1 MQILVTFVY
10 CIYCPLTIFGAGA
23 AAGPIRSL
31 QLVVCGM
38 KQLHVTR
45 SANQNARRRRLT
57 NHK

>member
-23 AAGPIRSL
+23 AAGGIRS
-31 QLVVCGM
+31 VVCGM
-38 KQLHVTR
+38 KQLHVTT